1 MSTES
6 FDETFYRDEPG
17 RIRAQGFSREE
28 LLEEFRQELRSCK
41 QMWDNYRYYQD
52 PNRGQF
58 TAEDIAE
65 AEASYKEFKNDTAE
79 IYEYDDILDALVKI
93 RGTGNVMTYVIN
105 KGIKEGPLGNRPP
118 AAAAAATPRP
128 AKASPLGAIVWIV
141 LGGVILFLL
150 FR

>member
-6 FDETFYRDEPG
+6 FDERFYRDEPD
-17 RIRAQGFSREE
+17 RIRAQGFTREE
-28 LLEEFRQELRSCK
+28 LLEEFRRELRSCK

-65 AEASYKEFKNDTAE
+65 AEQSYKEFKNDTAE

-93 RGTGNVMTYVIN
+93 RGTGNVMNYVIS
-105 KGIKEGPLGNRPP
+105 KGVKEGPLGNRRNAAP
-118 AAAAAATPRP
+118 AAQQP
-128 AKASPLGAIVWIV
+128 ARNSPVGAIIWLAIA
-141 LGGVILFLL
+141 GVILFLI